1 MNYSG
6 KICDGCREPLENG
19 DDIVVCPICGT
30 PQHRSCYEKNH
41 KCVNEY
47 LHSTGF
53 VWTDPDEEKKKSEP
67 VSVQN
72 ETTQPAQDQ
81 PEKQPS
87 FVQATPQNMESVF
100 MRGVL
105 YDPKDD
111 IGKVRV
117 SEAADFIQNSSPRY
131 IHKYMKQKKSGRKL
145 SWNWAAF
152 FFSPFWFFYR
162 KLYKAGAIFLTISVV
177 LSLVNFPWEQRFIEQ
192 TAPLTSQLSEIVAD
206 KSSADSLT
214 AEEKEKIKTIS
225 EQFMEIVEKNN
236 NYLFIVS
243 ALIRII
249 LPQVTAALLANYL
262 LKRKML
268 RVVNLAHNATDDPE
282 LVKYTIMRNG
292 GVSIIM
298 PIIALTINAY
308 LPDLLLNIAYKINF

>member
-1 MNYSG
+1 
-6 KICDGCREPLENG
+6 
-19 DDIVVCPICGT
+19 
-30 PQHRSCYEKNH
+30 
-41 KCVNEY
+41 
-47 LHSTGF
+47 
-53 VWTDPDEEKKKSEP
+53 
-67 VSVQN
+67 
-72 ETTQPAQDQ
+72 
-81 PEKQPS
+81 
-87 FVQATPQNMESVF
+87 MESVF

-111 IGKVRV
+111 MGKVRV

-131 IHKYMKQKKSGRKL
+131 IRKYMKQKERGRKL

-177 LSLVNFPWEQRFIEQ
+177 LSLINFPWEQRFIEQ
-192 TAPLTSQLSEIVAD
+192 TAPLTSQLSEIAAD

-214 AEEKEKIKTIS
+214 TEEKEKIKTIS